1 MQPLGRR
8 PVYRIG
14 FLVLVGLASGCFGR
28 TSLPESLRDDAFW
41 QLSTELSE
49 PAGVFAHSEN
59 LVSNELHFVNLAR
72 ALRPSGGVY
81 IGVGPEQN
89 FSYIAALQPAIA
101 FIVDIRR
108 ENRNLHL
115 VYKALFEMS
124 ADRAEFLSRLFS
136 RDRPAGLGTSSSV
149 GALFTAFEKAAS
161 SVARLGSTRGL
172 VHERLL
178 NVHGFPLTT
187 EDLTHIDYV
196 LQAFHD
202 DGPAITYSRSNP
214 ADEPRPTYATL
225 MTRRDIDGR
234 NHSYLA
240 SERAFA
246 AVKALQARN
255 LIVPV
260 IGDFAGP
267 TTIRGVGD
275 YVRQRRGTVSVFY
288 GSNVEV
294 YLSDQKTLAYCANI
308 ATLPYTATTWFLD
321 SRAMKRF
328 PARLKTCGL
337 LTRSAAPPPA
347 GAWPRDGR
355 GSGTR

>member
-1 MQPLGRR
+1 MQSLGRR
-8 PVYRIG
+8 PVRRIG
-14 FLVLVGLASGCFGR
+14 LLVLVGLASACFGR
-28 TSLPESLRDDAFW
+28 TSLPESLSDDAFW
-41 QLSTELSE
+41 QLSAELSE
-49 PAGVFAHSEN
+49 PAGAFAHSEN
-59 LVSNELHFVNLAR
+59 LVSNELEFVNLAR
-72 ALRPSGGVY
+72 ALRRSGGVY

-89 FSYIAALQPAIA
+89 FSYIAALQPSIA

-149 GALFTAFEKAAS
+149 GALFAAFEKAAP

-172 VHERLL
+172 VHEQLL
-178 NVHGFPLTT
+178 NVHGFSLTT
-187 EDLTHIDYV
+187 EDVTHIDYV

-240 SERAFA
+240 SESAFA
-246 AVKALQARN
+246 VVKALQATN

-275 YVRQRRGTVSVFY
+275 YVRQRGGTVTVFY

-328 PARLKTCGL
+328 PAKLQAC
-337 LTRSAAPPPA
+337 
-347 GAWPRDGR
+347 PRTA
-355 GSGTR
+355 S